1 MFKLV
6 SGHVT
11 MASLKLILDVLEPK
25 TSKDELMEEEEE
37 EEGEGEDEGEEEEEG
52 EGEEEEEEGEGEGEG
67 GEEIEDDASVAG
79 EDSEIDED
87 DRGSDVSEDRGEE
100 EGQIDPMFRAAVQ
113 KALGAAAVDSDA
125 EVHAHCVH

>member
-52 EGEEEEEEGEGEGEG
+52 EGEEEEEGEGEG

-87 DRGSDVSEDRGEE
+87 DRGSDVSKDRGEE